1 MLANEVLLIERCQDG
16 DRMAIDELLSRYHT
30 KAYMYA
36 LKMTKHSEEA
46 SDVVSEAFIRVS
58 RAIGRFRLNSSF
70 GTWLHRILRNCFLDQ
85 RKRKTV
91 KVVASLDATIESD
104 EGEVRWEP
112 VDDAESPY
120 EVSVKSERCARVRS
134 ALDQLS
140 DAQRQMLIM
149 YHEDQLTYEEIAKQ
163 LNTPVGTV
171 KSRLNR
177 ARISLKNVI
186 CEDRV
191 LLEMVND

>member
-1 MLANEVLLIERCQDG
+1 MLANEVLLIERCQGG
-16 DRMAIDELLSRYHT
+16 DSMAIDELLSRYHT

-46 SDVVSEAFIRVS
+46 ADVVSEAFIRVS

-91 KVVASLDATIESD
+91 KVVASLDASIESD
-104 EGEVRWEP
+104 EGEVYWEP
-112 VDDAESPY
+112 VDEAESPY
-120 EVSVKSERCARVRS
+120 EASVKADWAARVRG
-134 ALDQLS
+134 ALDQLGDS
-140 DAQRQMLIM
+140 QRQMLMM
-149 YHEDQLTYEEIAKQ
+149 YHEDQLTYEEIAKR

-191 LLEMVND
+191 LLEMVNE